1 MMSMLSL
8 RARRSCRE
16 TEKNTRLSCN
26 IRNGWQGNFGHV
38 MNAET
43 GGLAYRLCSQS
54 LGGRKNVFESLFGTA
69 QCPEEFR

>member
-1 MMSMLSL
+1 
-8 RARRSCRE
+8 
-16 TEKNTRLSCN
+16 
-26 IRNGWQGNFGHV
+26 

-54 LGGRKNVFESLFGTA
+54 LGGRKYVFESLFGTA